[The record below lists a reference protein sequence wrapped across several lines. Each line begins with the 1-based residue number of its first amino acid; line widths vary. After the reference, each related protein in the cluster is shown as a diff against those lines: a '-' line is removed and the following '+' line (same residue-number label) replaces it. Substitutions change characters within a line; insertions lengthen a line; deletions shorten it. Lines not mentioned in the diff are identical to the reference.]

1 MANTYTQI
9 YIQVIFAVAR
19 RECLITKRHQEEI
32 NKFITGIIRNKNQK
46 LIAIGGMPD
55 HLHMLI
61 GMQPD
66 IALSDLVRDV
76 KSSSSIWINDH
87 RWMRGKFNWQEGFG
101 GFSYSR
107 SQIDSVARYILD
119 QEKHHAKRSFRNEY
133 LGFLKKFDIAFEERY
148 AFEWV
153 D

>member
-19 RECLITKRHQEEI
+19 REGLIVRRHRDEV
-32 NKFITGIIRNKNQK
+32 NKFITGSIRNKKHK

-55 HLHMLI
+55 HLHMLN
-61 GMQPD
+61 GMRPGV
-66 IALSDLVRDV
+66 ALSDLVRDV
-76 KSSSSIWINDH
+76 KSSSSIWINDR

-107 SQIDSVARYILD
+107 SQIDSVARYILN
-119 QEKHHAKRSFRNEY
+119 QEKHHAKRSFRN
-133 LGFLKKFDIAFEERY
+133 
-148 AFEWV
+148 
-153 D
+153 